1 MFKSHRPEKNLFS
14 DRENKKENIMVLSV
28 ELVLFYLFS
37 SLTAISSL
45 MVIRSENPVHSVLF
59 LILAFFNAAGLLILM
74 EMEFLSLIFIVVY
87 VGAIA
92 VLFLF
97 VVMML
102 NVKISEVED
111 EVLQYLPVGGTIGLI
126 FLFLIFFIIE
136 GDFVSFNGQANSIY
150 LDWFQQVDV
159 VSNIETLGQVLYTE
173 YLVYF
178 LLAGVIL
185 LVAMVGAIVLT
196 MSTRTSL
203 RRQLIFQQV
212 SRDFDNSTLL
222 V

>member
-1 MFKSHRPEKNLFS
+1 
-14 DRENKKENIMVLSV
+14 MVTLN
-28 ELVLFYLFS
+28 LFYL
-37 SLTAISSL
+37 LAGIALISSI
-45 MVIRSENPVHSVLF
+45 MVISARNPVHSVLF

-212 SRDFDNSTLL
+212 SRDRKS
-222 V
+222 VV

>member
-1 MFKSHRPEKNLFS
+1 MVTLNLFYILS
-14 DRENKKENIMVLSV
+14 GIALISSIMV
-28 ELVLFYLFS
+28 
-37 SLTAISSL
+37 ISA
-45 MVIRSENPVHSVLF
+45 RNPVHSVLF

-159 VSNIETLGQVLYTE
+159 VSNIETLGQVLYTD

>member
-1 MFKSHRPEKNLFS
+1 MVTLNLFYILS
-14 DRENKKENIMVLSV
+14 GIALISSIMV
-28 ELVLFYLFS
+28 
-37 SLTAISSL
+37 ISA
-45 MVIRSENPVHSVLF
+45 RNPVHSVLF

-126 FLFLIFFIIE
+126 FLFLIFL
-136 GDFVSFNGQANSIY
+136 SS
-150 LDWFQQVDV
+150 L
-159 VSNIETLGQVLYTE
+159 S
-173 YLVYF
+173 YF
-178 LLAGVIL
+178 LDASE
-185 LVAMVGAIVLT
+185 MDVG
-196 MSTRTSL
+196 S
-203 RRQLIFQQV
+203 F
-212 SRDFDNSTLL
+212 
-222 V
+222 

>member
-1 MFKSHRPEKNLFS
+1 MVTLNLFYILS
-14 DRENKKENIMVLSV
+14 GIALISSIMV
-28 ELVLFYLFS
+28 
-37 SLTAISSL
+37 ISA
-45 MVIRSENPVHSVLF
+45 RNPVHSVLF

-111 EVLQYLPVGGTIGLI
+111 EVLQYLPVGGKIGLI

-159 VSNIETLGQVLYTE
+159 VSNIETLGQVLYTD

>member
-1 MFKSHRPEKNLFS
+1 MVTLNLFYILS
-14 DRENKKENIMVLSV
+14 GIALISSIMV
-28 ELVLFYLFS
+28 
-37 SLTAISSL
+37 ISA
-45 MVIRSENPVHSVLF
+45 RNPVHSVLF

-111 EVLQYLPVGGTIGLI
+111 EILQYLPVGGTIGLI

-159 VSNIETLGQVLYTE
+159 VSNIETLGQVLYTD

>member
-1 MFKSHRPEKNLFS
+1 
-14 DRENKKENIMVLSV
+14 MVTLN
-28 ELVLFYLFS
+28 LFYL
-37 SLTAISSL
+37 LAGIALISSI
-45 MVIRSENPVHSVLF
+45 MVISARNPVHSVLF

>member
-1 MFKSHRPEKNLFS
+1 
-14 DRENKKENIMVLSV
+14 MVTLN
-28 ELVLFYLFS
+28 LFYL
-37 SLTAISSL
+37 LAGIALISSI
-45 MVIRSENPVHSVLF
+45 MVISARNPVHSVLF

-102 NVKISEVED
+102 NVKVSEVED

>member
-1 MFKSHRPEKNLFS
+1 MVTLNLFYILS
-14 DRENKKENIMVLSV
+14 GIALISSIMV
-28 ELVLFYLFS
+28 
-37 SLTAISSL
+37 ISA
-45 MVIRSENPVHSVLF
+45 RNPVHSVLF
-59 LILAFFNAAGLLILM
+59 LILAFFNASGLLILM

-159 VSNIETLGQVLYTE
+159 VSNIETLGQVLYTD

>member
-1 MFKSHRPEKNLFS
+1 
-14 DRENKKENIMVLSV
+14 MVTLN
-28 ELVLFYLFS
+28 LFYL
-37 SLTAISSL
+37 LAGIALISSI
-45 MVIRSENPVHSVLF
+45 MVISARNPVHSVLF

-185 LVAMVGAIVLT
+185 LVAMIGAIVLT

>member
-1 MFKSHRPEKNLFS
+1 
-14 DRENKKENIMVLSV
+14 
-28 ELVLFYLFS
+28 
-37 SLTAISSL
+37 
-45 MVIRSENPVHSVLF
+45 MVISARNPVHSVLF

-74 EMEFLSLIFIVVY
+74 EMEFLSLIFVVVY

>member
-1 MFKSHRPEKNLFS
+1 
-14 DRENKKENIMVLSV
+14 MVTLN
-28 ELVLFYLFS
+28 LFYLIAGIA
-37 SLTAISSL
+37 LISSI
-45 MVIRSENPVHSVLF
+45 MVISARNPVHSVLF

>member
-1 MFKSHRPEKNLFS
+1 MVTLNLFYILS
-14 DRENKKENIMVLSV
+14 GIALISSIMV
-28 ELVLFYLFS
+28 
-37 SLTAISSL
+37 ISA
-45 MVIRSENPVHSVLF
+45 RNPVHSVLF

-159 VSNIETLGQVLYTE
+159 VSNIETLGQVLYTD

-185 LVAMVGAIVLT
+185 LIAMVGAIVLT

-212 SRDFDNSTLL
+212 SRDFDNSTL
-222 V
+222 

>member
-1 MFKSHRPEKNLFS
+1 
-14 DRENKKENIMVLSV
+14 MVTLN
-28 ELVLFYLFS
+28 LFYL
-37 SLTAISSL
+37 LAGIALISSI
-45 MVIRSENPVHSVLF
+45 MVISARNPVHSVLF

-196 MSTRTSL
+196 IATRTSL

>member
-1 MFKSHRPEKNLFS
+1 MTELTLFYIFS
-14 DRENKKENIMVLSV
+14 TLSVVSAIMV
-28 ELVLFYLFS
+28 
-37 SLTAISSL
+37 ISA
-45 MVIRSENPVHSVLF
+45 RNPVHSVLF

-102 NVKISEVED
+102 NVKVSEVED

-159 VSNIETLGQVLYTE
+159 VSNIETLGQVLYTD

>member
-1 MFKSHRPEKNLFS
+1 
-14 DRENKKENIMVLSV
+14 MVTLN
-28 ELVLFYLFS
+28 LFYL
-37 SLTAISSL
+37 LAGIVLISSI
-45 MVIRSENPVHSVLF
+45 MVISARNPVHSVLF

-196 MSTRTSL
+196 IATRTSL

>member
-1 MFKSHRPEKNLFS
+1 VTLN
-14 DRENKKENIMVLSV
+14 
-28 ELVLFYLFS
+28 LFYLLS
-37 SLTAISSL
+37 GIALISSI
-45 MVIRSENPVHSVLF
+45 MVISARNPVHSVLF

-136 GDFVSFNGQANSIY
+136 GDFVSFNGQANNIY

-159 VSNIETLGQVLYTE
+159 VSNIETFGQVLYTE

>member
-1 MFKSHRPEKNLFS
+1 
-14 DRENKKENIMVLSV
+14 MVTLN
-28 ELVLFYLFS
+28 LFYL
-37 SLTAISSL
+37 LAGIALISSI
-45 MVIRSENPVHSVLF
+45 MVITARNPVHSVLF

>member
-1 MFKSHRPEKNLFS
+1 
-14 DRENKKENIMVLSV
+14 MVTLN
-28 ELVLFYLFS
+28 LFYL
-37 SLTAISSL
+37 LAGIALISSI
-45 MVIRSENPVHSVLF
+45 MVISARNPVHSVLF

-212 SRDFDNSTLL
+212 SRDFEIGRAH

>member
-1 MFKSHRPEKNLFS
+1 MTLNLFYILS
-14 DRENKKENIMVLSV
+14 GIALISSIMV
-28 ELVLFYLFS
+28 
-37 SLTAISSL
+37 ISA
-45 MVIRSENPVHSVLF
+45 RNPVHSVLF

-159 VSNIETLGQVLYTE
+159 VSNIETLGQVLYTD

>member
-1 MFKSHRPEKNLFS
+1 
-14 DRENKKENIMVLSV
+14 MVTLN
-28 ELVLFYLFS
+28 LFYL
-37 SLTAISSL
+37 LAGIALISSI
-45 MVIRSENPVHSVLF
+45 MVISARNPVHSVLF

-150 LDWFQQVDV
+150 WFQQVDV

>member
-1 MFKSHRPEKNLFS
+1 
-14 DRENKKENIMVLSV
+14 MVTLN
-28 ELVLFYLFS
+28 LFYL
-37 SLTAISSL
+37 LAGIALISSI
-45 MVIRSENPVHSVLF
+45 MVISARNPVHSVLF

-212 SRDFDNSTLL
+212 SRDFHNSTLL

>member
-1 MFKSHRPEKNLFS
+1 
-14 DRENKKENIMVLSV
+14 MVTLN
-28 ELVLFYLFS
+28 LFYL
-37 SLTAISSL
+37 LAGIALISSI
-45 MVIRSENPVHSVLF
+45 MVISARNPVHSVLF

-136 GDFVSFNGQANSIY
+136 GDFVSFNGQANGIY

>member
-1 MFKSHRPEKNLFS
+1 
-14 DRENKKENIMVLSV
+14 
-28 ELVLFYLFS
+28 
-37 SLTAISSL
+37 
-45 MVIRSENPVHSVLF
+45 
-59 LILAFFNAAGLLILM
+59 M
-74 EMEFLSLIFIVVY
+74 EMEFLSLIFIVGY

-196 MSTRTSL
+196 IATRTSL

>member
-1 MFKSHRPEKNLFS
+1 
-14 DRENKKENIMVLSV
+14 MVTLN
-28 ELVLFYLFS
+28 LFYL
-37 SLTAISSL
+37 LAGIALISSI
-45 MVIRSENPVHSVLF
+45 MVISARNPVHSVLF

-173 YLVYF
+173 YFVYF

>member
-1 MFKSHRPEKNLFS
+1 MTFELTLFYFFSGVALFS
-14 DRENKKENIMVLSV
+14 AIMV
-28 ELVLFYLFS
+28 
-37 SLTAISSL
+37 ISA
-45 MVIRSENPVHSVLF
+45 RNPVHSVLF

-159 VSNIETLGQVLYTE
+159 VSNIETLGQVLYTD

>member
-1 MFKSHRPEKNLFS
+1 MITLN
-14 DRENKKENIMVLSV
+14 
-28 ELVLFYLFS
+28 LFYL
-37 SLTAISSL
+37 LGGIALISSI
-45 MVIRSENPVHSVLF
+45 MVISARNPVHSVLF
-59 LILAFFNAAGLLILM
+59 LILAFFNSAGLLILM

-159 VSNIETLGQVLYTE
+159 VSNIETLGQVLYTD

>member
-1 MFKSHRPEKNLFS
+1 MVTLNLFYILS
-14 DRENKKENIMVLSV
+14 GIALISSIMV
-28 ELVLFYLFS
+28 
-37 SLTAISSL
+37 ISA
-45 MVIRSENPVHSVLF
+45 RNPVHSVLF

-159 VSNIETLGQVLYTE
+159 VSNIETLGQVLYTD

-203 RRQLIFQQV
+203 RRQLIFQQAINHV
-212 SRDFDNSTLL
+212 LI
-222 V
+222 VK

>member
-1 MFKSHRPEKNLFS
+1 MVTLNLFYILS
-14 DRENKKENIMVLSV
+14 GIALISSIMV
-28 ELVLFYLFS
+28 
-37 SLTAISSL
+37 ISA
-45 MVIRSENPVHSVLF
+45 RNPVHSVLF

-126 FLFLIFFIIE
+126 FLFLIFSLLK

-159 VSNIETLGQVLYTE
+159 VSNIETLGQVLYTD